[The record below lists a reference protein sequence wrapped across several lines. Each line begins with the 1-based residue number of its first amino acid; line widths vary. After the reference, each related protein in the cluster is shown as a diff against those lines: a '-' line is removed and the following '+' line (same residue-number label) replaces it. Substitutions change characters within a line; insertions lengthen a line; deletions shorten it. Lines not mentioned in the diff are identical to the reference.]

1 MCACLS
7 IVHNNISLW
16 CICIHT
22 VFVRKLCVYFYT
34 NLILCMM
41 LNITYSTRMYPEFIE
56 ILGFFF
62 PLCVISLYCS
72 AAVHVEAGMQATNLI
87 LNIIRTREFLILP
100 LACFVIGHMIYFFS
114 ALRRLAVCI
123 QRYQGENRINLM
135 RLCSWHLATANIC
148 MILLFIFIFNSS
160 LRLSLFLSFTVYLM
174 FRVVSASAKEQPH
187 RQYGCIYFHMFMR

>member
-1 MCACLS
+1 MHS
-7 IVHNNISLW
+7 HRIRTQIVCIFLYKFNIMYDAN
-16 CICIHT
+16 HY
-22 VFVRKLCVYFYT
+22 VFYSYVSRVYRNF
-34 NLILCMM
+34 
-41 LNITYSTRMYPEFIE
+41 
-56 ILGFFF
+56 GFFF
-62 PLCVISLYCS
+62 SLCVISLYCS
-72 AAVHVEAGMQATNLI
+72 AAVYVEAGMLATNLI
-87 LNIIRTREFLILP
+87 LNIIRTWEFLILP

-174 FRVVSASAKEQPH
+174 FRVVSEFAKEQPH
-187 RQYGCIYFHMFMR
+187 RQYGCIYFHMFMRWMFT